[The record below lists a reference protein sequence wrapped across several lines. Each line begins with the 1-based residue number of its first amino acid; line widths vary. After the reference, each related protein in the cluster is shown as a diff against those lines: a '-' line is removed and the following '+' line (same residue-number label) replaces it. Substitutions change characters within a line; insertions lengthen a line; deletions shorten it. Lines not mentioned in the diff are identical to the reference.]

1 MNTFY
6 FYASGF
12 AGAYLIF
19 LSFLLETENF
29 RSTTVFKIVPFFLGL
44 ASLLAALKMAGIFL

>member
-6 FYASGF
+6 FYATGF

-44 ASLLAALKMAGIFL
+44 ASLLAALKMAGVFL